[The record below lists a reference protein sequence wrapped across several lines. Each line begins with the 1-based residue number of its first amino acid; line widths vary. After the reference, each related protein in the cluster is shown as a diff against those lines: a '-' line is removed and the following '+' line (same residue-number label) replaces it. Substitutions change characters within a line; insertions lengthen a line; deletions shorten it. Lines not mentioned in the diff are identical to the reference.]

1 MNISDKFTL
10 DDIRI
15 IRDDFYN
22 RHSNLDFKAM
32 ADEIN
37 REAEPVYR
45 EIQALRAARSQIA
58 PENS

>member
-22 RHSNLDFKAM
+22 RHTDLDFKAM

-37 REAEPVYR
+37 HEAEPVLR
-45 EIQALRAARSQIA
+45 EIQKMRAERSK
-58 PENS
+58 SVS